1 MGWRDLAGPTKRYAG
16 TTGSVVVPKGASIV
30 YLEFSGGTVTGFPDG
45 NGGTIT
51 LTSPTT
57 GPFTYIPM
65 HANGHDGD
73 GGVTVTFSATTQYF
87 MEVYIPAAEGQLS

>member
-16 TTGSVVVPKGASIV
+16 TTSGSVAIPKGASVI

-45 NGGTIT
+45 QGGTLT

-65 HANGHDGD
+65 HVQNLDAA
-73 GGVTVTFSATTQYF
+73 TVTFSSTTQWF
-87 MEVYIPAAEGQLS
+87 MELYIPAAEGQLP